1 MSPALTGPVN
11 GVDQI
16 KMETSLNKK
25 SEPFCSYPGKF
36 EVSELNDNIIGTF
49 SFSSPTSK
57 SISTSIQ
64 RSPQIQTAD
73 LIFLLLTFST

>member
-25 SEPFCSYPGKF
+25 SEPF
-36 EVSELNDNIIGTF
+36 
-49 SFSSPTSK
+49 FSSPTSK